1 MFGMPYFKPHSMEEF
16 QTIYLERV
24 GSNTS
29 CIIELKTVK
38 EDNVRLQKK
47 WTEFL
52 LTNTYQVQDPRA

>member
-1 MFGMPYFKPHSMEEF
+1 MEEF